1 MYVRAAATP
10 PDAFLAPPTSQSRYI
25 IFRHPGYDDARN
37 VLLKLFAPDASS
49 FSSSYSS
56 SGFGL
61 HAGYAL
67 AACGVVAGNRWDG
80 WLSEH
85 RHRHGDES
93 PRITFCAADRDKML
107 DKYSY
112 YFHLP
117 DEDDDDNNARSPY
130 PIVPT
135 FREWSFPHDQLP
147 PSWTQSAPLEVPEQP
162 QTYSVSGLTTALR
175 QRDVSCRITG
185 YREGLQT
192 AHVCP
197 QAEEDWYLRN
207 GMSRYNSGNSE
218 SVDNPANALLLRA
231 DLHIAFDK
239 PSFVFVPKPTDVES
253 QQFVLHLL
261 EPSREFESL
270 YHNRAMQSV
279 GVSVELLFARFAWT
293 ILPLLAGFLKGK
305 ILRRLRLSTAINEA
319 TGEEMAPFFASV
331 EQCEGLV
338 AKMPKSRNAS
348 PKKRG
353 RPEDSV
359 AEADT
364 SLLREEE
371 HQRRR
376 KRRRFSKSKQDL
388 VVNEAI
394 EATSIGAPSSNEP
407 SPSTPTSFHDAASL
421 RQEWLN
427 RERLRSDPDHLWEE
441 QLAWAADVY
450 KGSIT
455 LGEANA
461 ERWLEFTG
469 GELDDHGLFE
479 TTEKG
484 SAE

>member
-1 MYVRAAATP
+1 MYVRPPATP
-10 PDAFLAPPTSQSRYI
+10 PNTSLASPSQVRYI

-49 FSSSYSS
+49 SSSSSAS
-56 SGFGL
+56 SGIGL

-67 AACGVVAGNRWDG
+67 TACSIVAGNRWDG

-85 RHRHGDES
+85 RHCHGGRDD
-93 PRITFCAADRDKML
+93 PTRITLCAADRDKML
-107 DKYSY
+107 DKHSY

-117 DEDDDDNNARSPY
+117 HDDDDDDNTRSPY

-135 FREWSFPHDQLP
+135 FREWPFPHDQLS
-147 PSWTQSAPLEVPEQP
+147 PSWTQTAPPELFEQP

-175 QRDVSCRITG
+175 QRDVTCRITG

-207 GMSRYNSGNSE
+207 SMSRYNSGNSE

-239 PSFVFVPKPTDVES
+239 PSFVFVPKPSDVES

-270 YHNRAMQSV
+270 YHNRAMQSL
-279 GVSVELLFARFAWT
+279 GVSVELLFARLAWT
-293 ILPLLAGFLKGK
+293 IFPLVAGFLKGK
-305 ILRRLRLSTAINEA
+305 IRRRLRLSTISKDNG
-319 TGEEMAPFFASV
+319 TEMAPFFASA
-331 EQCEGLV
+331 EQCEDLV
-338 AKMPKSRNAS
+338 TRTPKSRNAS

-359 AEADT
+359 READT
-364 SLLREEE
+364 DSSREDE
-371 HQRRR
+371 HKRSR
-376 KRRRFSKSKQDL
+376 KRHRSSNSVQDL
-388 VVNEAI
+388 AAI
-394 EATSIGAPSSNEP
+394 HESSIGAPSSNIP
-407 SPSTPTSFHDAASL
+407 SPTTPVSFHDAACL
-421 RQEWLN
+421 RQEWLHE
-427 RERLRSDPDHLWEE
+427 ERQRSNPSRQWEE
-441 QLAWAADVY
+441 EMAWAAGVY
-450 KGSIT
+450 KGDIT

-461 ERWLEFTG
+461 ERWLEFNG
-469 GELDDHGLFE
+469 GEHPPNKNLRDY
-479 TTEKG
+479 
-484 SAE
+484 